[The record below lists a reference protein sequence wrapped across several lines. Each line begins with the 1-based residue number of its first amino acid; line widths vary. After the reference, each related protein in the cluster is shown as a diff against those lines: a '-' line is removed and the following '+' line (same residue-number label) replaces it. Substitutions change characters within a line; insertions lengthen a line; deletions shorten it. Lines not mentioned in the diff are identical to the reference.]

1 MMNFPIKLSDLASDF
16 TLHLSYLHSA
26 LNNPALLLSQINKI
40 ALIDF
45 SQKRILEITKCN
57 WFLEHKNLIYVQNE
71 ISGKIL
77 LWSGLAMK

>member
-40 ALIDF
+40 ASVNFKAVTNFCYNKMLLGLGAYISFTRRTELVEKF
-45 SQKRILEITKCN
+45 S
-57 WFLEHKNLIYVQNE
+57 Y
-71 ISGKIL
+71 
-77 LWSGLAMK
+77 A

>member
-40 ALIDF
+40 ALINF

-57 WFLEHKNLIYVQNE
+57 
-71 ISGKIL
+71 
-77 LWSGLAMK
+77 